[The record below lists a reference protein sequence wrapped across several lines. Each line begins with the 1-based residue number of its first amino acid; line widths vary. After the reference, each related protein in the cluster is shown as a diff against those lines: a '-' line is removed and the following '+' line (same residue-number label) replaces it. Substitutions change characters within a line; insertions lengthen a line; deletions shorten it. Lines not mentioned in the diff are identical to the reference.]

1 MKWKNHLVYSM
12 RCLKVYMKVSIGT
25 NIKEGP
31 WGGGNL
37 FAINFSNYLIEKG
50 YKVVN
55 SLEDNDI
62 DAILLT
68 EPRRT
73 SESSAFTHIDILKY
87 QQFINKNVVV
97 VHRINECDERKNTNF
112 VNQYLIEANSAAD
125 ATVFVS
131 SWLKK
136 LFIKN
141 GIKNKNLNVILS
153 GANGKIF
160 NPKNKAKLKNGEKL
174 KIVTHHWGAN
184 WYKGFDT
191 YQELDGLL
199 SKPEYK
205 DKISFTYIGNIPKKF
220 KFKNSKVIPPM
231 SGKELADEIKKHHVY
246 LTGSLN
252 EPSGN
257 HHIEAAQCGLPI
269 LFLDSGG
276 MPEYCDDFGIKY
288 NTHNFE
294 EKLNDMI
301 KNYKTCEKKMK
312 SYPFN
317 SEIMCSEYE
326 NLFLKLYS
334 SKERLSKNRQS
345 PTIINIFE
353 KYIYLISRKLKYFWK
368 TYKPAVFK

>member
-1 MKWKNHLVYSM
+1 MKWKNHLVHFI

-37 FAINFSNYLIEKG
+37 FAINFSNYLVEKG

-125 ATVFVS
+125 ETVFVS

-160 NPKNKAKLKNGEKL
+160 NPKKYLVYE
-174 KIVTHHWGAN
+174 
-184 WYKGFDT
+184 Y
-191 YQELDGLL
+191 L
-199 SKPEYK
+199 S
-205 DKISFTYIGNIPKKF
+205 SF
-220 KFKNSKVIPPM
+220 
-231 SGKELADEIKKHHVY
+231 
-246 LTGSLN
+246 
-252 EPSGN
+252 
-257 HHIEAAQCGLPI
+257 
-269 LFLDSGG
+269 
-276 MPEYCDDFGIKY
+276 
-288 NTHNFE
+288 
-294 EKLNDMI
+294 
-301 KNYKTCEKKMK
+301 
-312 SYPFN
+312 
-317 SEIMCSEYE
+317 
-326 NLFLKLYS
+326 
-334 SKERLSKNRQS
+334 
-345 PTIINIFE
+345 
-353 KYIYLISRKLKYFWK
+353 
-368 TYKPAVFK
+368 

>member
-1 MKWKNHLVYSM
+1 
-12 RCLKVYMKVSIGT
+12 MKVSIGT

-153 GANGKIF
+153 GANSKIF

-199 SKPEYK
+199 FKPEYK

-220 KFKNSKVIPPM
+220 KFKNSKVVPPM

-301 KNYKTCEKKMK
+301 KNYKTYEKKMK